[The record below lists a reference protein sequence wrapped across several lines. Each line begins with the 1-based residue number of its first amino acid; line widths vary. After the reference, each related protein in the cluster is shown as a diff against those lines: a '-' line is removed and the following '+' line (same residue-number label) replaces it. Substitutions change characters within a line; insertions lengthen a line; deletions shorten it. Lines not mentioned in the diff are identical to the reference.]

1 MPRILHLTTRL
12 NISGPALQAIL
23 LTATLRDLQHDTRLV
38 AGPSPFPADS
48 MMHIAQQYH
57 IEPVMLPIL
66 RGSLNPITNLRIIRQ
81 LARVMRDYQP
91 DVVHT
96 HTTAAGFLGRLAA
109 WWAGVPVVVH
119 TLHMHP
125 FRGYYSQLR
134 TFLFTVL
141 ERIGARFADSII
153 TVSEKLRRE
162 IVDRYHIAGR
172 NRITVLPPGYDLASF
187 AHIKRGQG
195 AFRAAWGIP
204 ADAPLVGIIGR
215 LLPVKN
221 HALFLQA
228 AVRVRAELPDAHFV
242 IVGDGPL
249 RSALQAQVRELE
261 LTNCVHF
268 TGWQQ
273 DIASIY
279 SDLNVLVISSHNE
292 GAPVP
297 MIEALAAGCPVVATD
312 VGAVADVLT
321 GTGGI
326 VVPSGD
332 ARALAEGIWRTLR
345 QPPNPEADRARIL
358 DRYSIERLAHDLDSL
373 YRGLLTKKR
382 RP

>member
-1 MPRILHLTTRL
+1 MPRVLHLTTRL

-23 LTATLRDLQHDTRLV
+23 LTAALRDLHHETYLV
-38 AGPSPFPADS
+38 AGPSPHPNDS
-48 MMHIAQQYH
+48 MMHVAQQVG
-57 IEPVMLPIL
+57 IEPIMVPIL
-66 RGSLNPITNLRIIRQ
+66 RGSLNPFTNLAIIRQ
-81 LARVMRDYQP
+81 LARIMREYQP

-109 WWAGVPVVVH
+109 WWTGVPVVVH

-125 FRGYYSQLR
+125 FRGYYSRVR
-134 TFLFTVL
+134 TFMFTVV

-172 NRITVLPPGYDLASF
+172 NRITVLPPGYNLATF
-187 AHIKRGQG
+187 ADVKRKQG
-195 AFRAAWGIP
+195 VFRAAWGIP
-204 ADAPLVGIIGR
+204 ANAPLVGIIGR

-228 AVRVRAELPDAHFV
+228 AIRVRAELPDVQFV

-249 RSALQAQVRELE
+249 RPALEAQVRELD
-261 LTNCVHF
+261 LVDCVHF

-273 DIASIY
+273 AIASIY
-279 SDLNVLVISSHNE
+279 SDLDALVISSHNE

-321 GTGGI
+321 GTSGMI
-326 VVPSGD
+326 VPSGD
-332 ARALAEGIWRTLR
+332 ARALAEAIWRTLR
-345 QPPNPEADRARIL
+345 QPPDPEADRARML
-358 DRYSIERLAHDLDSL
+358 NRYGIERLAHDLDSL